1 MLRDVKKVKLGQR
14 INLHIHMFAYLLVLL
29 VMIIFT
35 ISVQEILAQVNS
47 GLIPIVTSKPLI
59 QEFPVPS
66 GSHPH
71 DVAPAKN
78 GSVWYTAQGSGQL
91 GQLDPETGKTHHI
104 SLGQGSAPH
113 GVIVGPDGA
122 PWITDGGLNAIVRV
136 NPETKEVRIFPLPEN
151 TGYANLNTATFDHK
165 GILWFTGQSGIYG
178 RLDPASGKVEV
189 FKALRG
195 VGPYGISTTP
205 DGSVYFA
212 SLAGGYIARINLD
225 TGNATVLQ
233 PPTQDQGARRVW
245 SDSQDRVWFSEWNA
259 GKLGMY
265 DPFTNTWKEWQ
276 LPGINPQPYAI
287 FVDDKDFVWLSDF
300 GSNALVRFDPSQQ
313 KFEVFSLPSA
323 GAEVRQLLGRT
334 GEVWGAESGTDK
346 LVVIR
351 TNNSTI
357 SLK

>member
-1 MLRDVKKVKLGQR
+1 MLGDVKIKLGQR

-29 VMIIFT
+29 VMITFT
-35 ISVQEILAQVNS
+35 ISVQETLAQVNS
-47 GLIPIVTSKPLI
+47 GLIPIVASKLFI

-66 GSHPH
+66 GSQPH

-91 GQLDPETGKTHHI
+91 GQLDPATGKTHHI

-113 GVIVGPDGA
+113 GVIVGPDDA

-136 NPETKEVRIFPLPEN
+136 NPETEEVRIFPLPEN
-151 TGYANLNTATFDHK
+151 TGYANLNTATFDHT

-189 FKALRG
+189 FEALRG

-259 GKLGMY
+259 GKLGLY

-276 LPGINPQPYAI
+276 LPGINPEPYAI